1 MPIEELSKVLEEI
14 RKKAYDTKDA
24 VLKDTT
30 RFYTTLHNTI
40 NSEIAKAKKEGKK
53 IDDIQKEFEDLLKK
67 IDGLREKQKNMSIKD
82 LRNALVSYTQK
93 AEKLIKKIKG

>member
-24 VLKDTT
+24 VLKDTA

-40 NSEIAKAKKEGKK
+40 NSEVAKAKKEGKK

-67 IDGLREKQKNMSIKD
+67 IDGLREKQKSMSTKD